1 MPLLRSQLRSLD
13 HSSVGQVDRS
23 HTGGSSISIRYRA
36 AVQARRNPP
45 SAAQGTGLKGTQPPP
60 GVLQKLPLKL

>member
-1 MPLLRSQLRSLD
+1 LLRSQLRSLN
-13 HSSVGQVDRS
+13 HSNAEQMDRS
-23 HTGGSSISIRYRA
+23 HTGPSCISIRYRA

-45 SAAQGTGLKGTQPPP
+45 PAAQGTGLKGTQPPP